1 MGGELLVRCPYCK
14 TADSRVLESRAVD
27 DDVAVRRRR
36 ECSRCGRRFTT
47 FERPEVSTL
56 YVVKKDGKREEFDR
70 DKLRRGVTRAC
81 EKRPVSADAVT
92 ALVAGVERE
101 VREEYEREVSS
112 RELGERVMARLRALD
127 GVAYVRF
134 ASVYREFRDV
144 RTFAQEVMQLLHQ
157 EDADVGAG
165 ERDRSVR

>member
-1 MGGELLVRCPYCK
+1 MRCPYCK
-14 TADSRVLESRAVD
+14 SVDSRVLESRAVD
-27 DDVAVRRRR
+27 DELAVRRRR
-36 ECSRCGRRFTT
+36 ECPACGRRFTT

-56 YVVKKDGKREEFDR
+56 YVIKKDGNREEFDR

-92 ALVAGVERE
+92 ALVEGVERD

-112 RELGERVMARLRALD
+112 REIGERVMGRLRALD

-144 RTFAQEVMQLLHQ
+144 RTFAQEVLQLLHQ
-157 EDADVGAG
+157 EDADVDAG
-165 ERDRSVR
+165 ERDRSGR